1 MPNLAPLPRPSRC
14 SSPDPALTRPTWLNS
29 YPPPATVNPCRARP
43 ENWTQP
49 AAFIQPRGRTPGQQE
64 AAPAAFWFA
73 AGASVWTEG
82 QTPALPLPA
91 PACVPTAIAR
101 PTAERSALP
110 SEPRRAQWPDQPP
123 LCWAEKRK
131 GVGADRA
138 AVPPPSPGFRARGRT
153 PLPRWRL
160 RPYRRPPD
168 RPPALWTPSCFA
180 SEPRAAP
187 PPRCG
192 LRLRCPSPAASD
204 QKPASGRPPDNRT
217 APVLPPDK
225 RKRLDGHRPIRP
237 TSDCP
242 PSTRPD
248 ALPPAA

>member
-1 MPNLAPLPRPSRC
+1 M
-14 SSPDPALTRPTWLNS
+14 
-29 YPPPATVNPCRARP
+29 
-43 ENWTQP
+43 
-49 AAFIQPRGRTPGQQE
+49 
-64 AAPAAFWFA
+64 
-73 AGASVWTEG
+73 
-82 QTPALPLPA
+82 
-91 PACVPTAIAR
+91 
-101 PTAERSALP
+101 
-110 SEPRRAQWPDQPP
+110 
-123 LCWAEKRK
+123 
-131 GVGADRA
+131 
-138 AVPPPSPGFRARGRT
+138 PPPSPGFRARGRT

-225 RKRLDGHRPIRP
+225 RKRLDGHSPIRP
-237 TSDCP
+237 SSDPSRTPSKQKAGRPSPCSLTTEGVPAVTQIRMPAPRFIQPQGRTRHRP
-242 PSTRPD
+242 PGQTAGRPS
-248 ALPPAA
+248 PCGRRPQGEYQ